1 MFDFEEVTIWIVSSI
16 FLGFLM
22 SLKIVS
28 HFLYIDPLNI
38 LLYSAFAMILLFV
51 FIFVQKLV
59 AGLLDCS
66 TKIKWLGFKQYWFD
80 DRFKLNWSFPL
91 WFFLPLLLYLITL
104 GKFVWLAILN
114 FDAEPNAGRFR
125 RRWHEIT
132 EYDMGK
138 IAMAGPIAMLI
149 IGLIL
154 RLIGLS
160 NLALYAVSLG
170 FLSVIPIGNGFKLLM
185 SSRPL
190 WVFSIVLTGFMVFMI
205 TSSSVIISIL
215 MAVFI
220 AFLLLL
226 AWMVL
231 WEK

>member
-1 MFDFEEVTIWIVSSI
+1 
-16 FLGFLM
+16 
-22 SLKIVS
+22 
-28 HFLYIDPLNI
+28 
-38 LLYSAFAMILLFV
+38 MILLFL
-51 FIFVQKLV
+51 FIFAQKFV
-59 AGLLDCS
+59 ALLLDCS
-66 TKIKWLGFKQYWFD
+66 TKTKWLSFKQYWFD

-91 WFFLPLLLYLITL
+91 WLFLPLILFLITL

-114 FDAEPNAGRFR
+114 FDAEPKEGRFR

-132 EYDMGK
+132 EYDVGK
-138 IAMAGPIAMLI
+138 IAMAGPILMLI
-149 IGLIL
+149 VGLIL

-160 NLALYAVSLG
+160 NLAFYAVLLG
-170 FLSVIPIGNGFKLLM
+170 FLSLIPIGNGFKLLM

-190 WVFSIVLTGFMVFMI
+190 WVFSLVLTGFMVFMI
-205 TSSSVIISIL
+205 SSSGVVISFL